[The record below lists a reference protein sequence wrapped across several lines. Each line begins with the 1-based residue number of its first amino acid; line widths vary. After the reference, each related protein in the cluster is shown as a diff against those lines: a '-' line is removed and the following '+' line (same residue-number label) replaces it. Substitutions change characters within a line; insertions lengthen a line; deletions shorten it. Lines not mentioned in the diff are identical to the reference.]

1 MNIAIVRAF
10 IAMRKMIIQYA
21 DVIKVID
28 DLKERVD
35 GYDAQLN
42 HIYDALENMLDR
54 KVEEENKHKDW
65 NDRERIG
72 FKNKQIK

>member
-42 HIYDALENMLDR
+42 QIYDALENMLDR